1 MLLNM
6 GKIVRIKKTNAVL
19 FFLLFPYFNPMGL
32 KYIPSLQGVY
42 DGIQAWKLCSCIVIW
57 FLYFSRAKV
66 SKFWIECSAFQIA
79 LILTSLLNGISD
91 SKIITNM
98 LIASS
103 LMMITEMC
111 LHTCF
116 KEFINQL
123 WIINATLVCINFI
136 MTALFPGGIQFATL
150 YTNAENPLY
159 FLGIDNGLI
168 NQLIPFVFLAT
179 IRKIVNTG
187 ERISKRNIEII
198 ASYAVSLATL
208 LIVKSATGIFVM
220 LIFIILST
228 YYTFFMRNRIP
239 YKLSIGIYII
249 FFILIVLTQSS
260 NLFVAFISGMLG
272 RSATFTGRSSLWR
285 IALDK
290 IAKRPLIGYGY
301 TAGNIKIWGGMYSSH
316 NMFLE
321 IILQGGLISMLL
333 FLLMTWTGIKR
344 NSKATMQLSNT
355 IFMAVFCFMLKG
367 LMEVSIPVFYYILI
381 TMAYYGPSYNG
392 NNIA

>member
-1 MLLNM
+1 M
-6 GKIVRIKKTNAVL
+6 
-19 FFLLFPYFNPMGL
+19 
-32 KYIPSLQGVY
+32 
-42 DGIQAWKLCSCIVIW
+42 
-57 FLYFSRAKV
+57 
-66 SKFWIECSAFQIA
+66 
-79 LILTSLLNGISD
+79 
-91 SKIITNM
+91 
-98 LIASS
+98 
-103 LMMITEMC
+103 
-111 LHTCF
+111 
-116 KEFINQL
+116 
-123 WIINATLVCINFI
+123 
-136 MTALFPGGIQFATL
+136 
-150 YTNAENPLY
+150 
-159 FLGIDNGLI
+159 
-168 NQLIPFVFLAT
+168 
-179 IRKIVNTG
+179 
-187 ERISKRNIEII
+187 
-198 ASYAVSLATL
+198 
-208 LIVKSATGIFVM
+208 
-220 LIFIILST
+220 
-228 YYTFFMRNRIP
+228 
-239 YKLSIGIYII
+239 
-249 FFILIVLTQSS
+249 IVLTQSS